1 MVVVMV
7 MVLCRWRSWEVLS
20 CTAKREAMGENN
32 FTKLR
37 YFIKVEKYKF
47 VIIAKNLLL
56 IRYVDTSEKM
66 NKIFAGVEAA
76 LA

>member
-20 CTAKREAMGENN
+20 CTAKREAMGEND

-37 YFIKVEKYKF
+37 YFVEKYKL